1 MASLKEHK
9 RAILT
14 VDLPEHQLRAG
25 DVGTIVHIYNNGAAY
40 EVEFFTV
47 DSKTFDVITVNAEQ
61 LRPVGSGEMVHARPL
76 I

>member
-14 VDLPEHQLRAG
+14 VDLPEHQLCAG